1 MGRRGGV
8 KITNDD
14 ELRCIKRQ
22 REKER
27 KIRALA
33 KQIGGPI
40 MIPKRRW

>member
-1 MGRRGGV
+1 MLDRERERRDGETGGGGV

-27 KIRALA
+27 KIT
-33 KQIGGPI
+33 KCVG
-40 MIPKRRW
+40 